1 MMRSY
6 DLTPDQVEAIDRL
19 AKSLGINKTSVLMN
33 GLALI
38 RVATREKEHG
48 NSLAVIRDGKVIKEI
63 VGAWSPTD

>member
-6 DLTPDQVEAIDRL
+6 DLSPDQVEAIDRL

-38 RVATREKEHG
+38 RVAINEKEQG

-63 VGAWSPTD
+63 VGAWSPTA